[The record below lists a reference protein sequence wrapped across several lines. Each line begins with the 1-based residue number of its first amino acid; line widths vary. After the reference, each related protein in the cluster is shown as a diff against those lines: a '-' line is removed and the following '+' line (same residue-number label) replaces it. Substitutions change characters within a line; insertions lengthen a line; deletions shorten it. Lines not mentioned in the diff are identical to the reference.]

1 MARKL
6 IVCSDGTG
14 NSAGKLNKTN
24 VWRLYQ
30 AVDLRPPTA
39 EADDSGGDTHEQIA
53 FYDDGVGTSS
63 FKPLAILGGAL
74 GVGLARNV
82 VDLYIFLSRAWQPGD
97 RIYAFGFSRG
107 AFTIRVLLGLLMS
120 QGLLRCHGSE
130 RDLER
135 LAWAAYRRY
144 RAQCFHS
151 LSPLV
156 WLGRRLRDLG
166 VRVLDALLRRTPYD
180 PAACAAGPDAA
191 EPLKVEFVGLWDTVD
206 AYGLPVDE
214 LTRAIDLAVWPLTM
228 RDYNLSPRVLRA
240 CHVLALDDERHAFW
254 PRLWNEVPQPGKP
267 GSGVPGANAGTRHLD
282 DERISQ
288 VWFAGVHSNV
298 GGGYPDDALAHVSL
312 LWMMRQ
318 AQARG
323 LRFED
328 EIRRSY
334 EALADE
340 DGPLLDSRH
349 GLAGYY
355 RYRPRH
361 IARLAHTGQ
370 VQVAR
375 TKVHESALRRIRAG
389 QDGYA
394 PIGLPRH
401 FAVVHDDGR
410 IVDVDTWLDPQR
422 QTPAAPGSQPWAD
435 AAQRAKVDNTVW
447 WRRVAYFST
456 VAATLALLVLP
467 LLRPGSEACS
477 GDWCFLAAAI
487 RGLGLVLPGMAEP
500 WLRAFA
506 SDPGVSV
513 PLMLAVVA
521 AMLWGG
527 WLQARIGDRMRALW
541 YGTPALRPPGMPAP
555 AAPRAAGPL
564 DRAVTALRTHV
575 LYQGLFALLREWLLP
590 AGFLLVL
597 AMAAWGLASQVEHSR
612 RMAHGELCQ
621 AGAEGARGGF
631 ATAQPCWDSGQTLRE
646 GATYRIRL
654 EVPAAARWADE
665 TIPAGPQGFECPLP
679 PGQAVVMGAAT
690 LLRRHVGEDW
700 FRPIARIGAR
710 GSDEYP
716 LLPDVAQAA
725 PADRCAQPWAAPAPK
740 PGDCAADSPA
750 AGSAAPFTVFESTL
764 VARSS
769 GRLFLYVND
778 AVDLLGWRGFYGN
791 NLGCARVS
799 VHELRPATR

>member
-1 MARKL
+1 MSRKL
-6 IVCSDGTG
+6 IVFSDGTG
-14 NSAGKLNKTN
+14 NSAGKLHKTN

-30 AVDLRPPTA
+30 AVDLRPPA
-39 EADDSGGDTHEQIA
+39 VSGQPEQIA

-63 FKPLAILGGAL
+63 FKPLAVLGGAL

-82 VDLYIFLSRAWQPGD
+82 VDLYIFLSRTWQPGD

-144 RAQCFHS
+144 RASCFPS
-151 LSPLV
+151 WSPLV
-156 WLGRRLRDLG
+156 WAGRQLRDLSI
-166 VRVLDALLRRTPYD
+166 RAFDAVLRRTPYD
-180 PAACAAGPDAA
+180 PAACAAGPDSAD
-191 EPLKVEFVGLWDTVD
+191 PLHVHFVGLWDTVD

-228 RDYNLSPRVLRA
+228 RDYNLSPRVDRA
-240 CHVLALDDERHAFW
+240 CHVLALDDERQSFW
-254 PRLWNEVPQPGKP
+254 PRLWNEVPRPGKP
-267 GSGVPGANAGTRHLD
+267 GTGVPGANAGTDHLD
-282 DERISQ
+282 QERISQ

-312 LWMMRQ
+312 LWMMRE
-318 AQARG
+318 AG
-323 LRFED
+323 LCQLQFEP
-328 EIRRSY
+328 EIHKTY

-340 DGPLLDSRH
+340 DGPLVDSRH

-361 IARLAHTGQ
+361 IAQLAHAGQ

-389 QDGYA
+389 HDGYA
-394 PIGLPRH
+394 PIGLPPS
-401 FAVVHDDGR
+401 FAVVRDDR
-410 IVDVDTWLDPQR
+410 HIVDSADWL
-422 QTPAAPGSQPWAD
+422 AAQPGGAAAAQPRPWTD

-456 VAATLALLVLP
+456 LAATLLLLVLP
-467 LLRPGSEACS
+467 LLRPGSEACT

-487 RGLGLVLPGMAEP
+487 RGLDLVLPGAAAP

-506 SDPGVSV
+506 SDPGLAV
-513 PLMLAVVA
+513 PLLVAVA
-521 AMLWGG
+521 AALFWGG

-555 AAPRAAGPL
+555 ARPCEAGPL
-564 DRAVTALRTHV
+564 DRAVTALRTNL
-575 LYQGLFALLREWLLP
+575 LYQGLFLLLRRWLLP
-590 AGFLLVL
+590 AGFLLLLAVL
-597 AMAAWGLASQVEHSR
+597 AWGLASQVDHSR
-612 RMAHGELCQ
+612 RMAHGELCR
-621 AGAEGARGGF
+621 AGPGGARPWF
-631 ATAQPCWDSGQTLRE
+631 ATAQPCWDSGHQIDK

-654 EVPAAARWADE
+654 EVPAAQRWTDE
-665 TIPAGPQGFECPLP
+665 RIPAGPQGFECPLP
-679 PGQAVVMGAAT
+679 TGQAVTMGAAA
-690 LLRRHVGEDW
+690 LLRRHVGEPW
-700 FRPIARIGAR
+700 FRPVARIGER

-716 LLPDVAQAA
+716 LLPDTPQAA
-725 PADRCAQPWAAPAPK
+725 PSDRCTLPFARAPMPPAPCPVAGAGA
-740 PGDCAADSPA
+740 PGPA
-750 AGSAAPFTVFESTL
+750 GTVAVTVFESTL

-778 AVDLLGWRGFYGN
+778 AVDLLGWRGFYDN
-791 NLGCARVS
+791 NGGCARVS
-799 VHELRPATR
+799 VSRVVPPER